1 MIHSPRQPGWKI
13 LTHDYC
19 SPIQGGPPV
28 WDGTTL
34 PFTLPLRGLDTSK
47 AECGAGWNYCN
58 DLAVAFKIGGF
69 WPTGR
74 PSVALVVEPAAD
86 ALARGDKRRASG
98 LTLLRLAT
106 AEEISVAI
114 DRFSLIFGV
123 HAQAMADE
131 QRAWRLA
138 LDRPRRDAAA
148 VERALAEA
156 LGARGLKWGLKLC
169 EDAAWDARAARD
181 AWDAWDAR
189 DAWAAWDARD
199 AGAARDARSA
209 WAAWAA
215 WAARAALTVMYASLQ
230 KWIDCAP
237 GMLTVGLREA
247 YGHGL
252 EAVAPVAKNTLG
264 WAMTCSR

>member
-34 PFTLPLRGLDTSK
+34 PFTLPLRGLDTSE
-47 AECGAGWNYCN
+47 AECGAGWNYCD

-148 VERALAEA
+148 VERALVEA
-156 LGARGLKWGLKLC
+156 LRARGLTSWSLKQYAGTWG
-169 EDAAWDARAARD
+169 A
-181 AWDAWDAR
+181 
-189 DAWAAWDARD
+189 
-199 AGAARDARSA
+199 
-209 WAAWAA
+209 
-215 WAARAALTVMYASLQ
+215 
-230 KWIDCAP
+230 
-237 GMLTVGLREA
+237 REA
-247 YGHGL
+247 WGPWGAG
-252 EAVAPVAKNTLG
+252 EVWG
-264 WAMTCSR
+264 